1 MPMDGRKMSWNRRM
15 IKIDRTDRLQRIRCT
30 AKTWGDALLKLVYPP
45 RCAVCD
51 RLLEPVEIRKLYGDT
66 AYGLSWKEYVHPQC
80 AGELNWVWN
89 PVCMHC
95 GRPLTEETAEYCFD
109 CARKAARIQSPFWNG
124 TPASYIAQGKAV
136 FSYRGE
142 IKRTMYR
149 FKYGNRREYARFL
162 ALAALE
168 RWGEWLAKCEIEA
181 VIPVPMYR
189 RKERKRGYNQ
199 AALLAKTLADIM
211 KLDYVPDMVHRV
223 VNTRPQKELSDVGR
237 ENNLK
242 NAFQVSDNIVQY
254 KHVLLV
260 DDIYT
265 TGSTAEAVAE
275 ELCKAG
281 VGKVHFLAACIAK
294 GF

>member
-109 CARKAARIQSPFWNG
+109 CARKAARTALSMVTEENMPAFWHWRRWN
-124 TPASYIAQGKAV
+124 A
-136 FSYRGE
+136 GE
-142 IKRTMYR
+142 SGWRNARLKR
-149 FKYGNRREYARFL
+149 
-162 ALAALE
+162 
-168 RWGEWLAKCEIEA
+168 
-181 VIPVPMYR
+181 
-189 RKERKRGYNQ
+189 
-199 AALLAKTLADIM
+199 
-211 KLDYVPDMVHRV
+211 
-223 VNTRPQKELSDVGR
+223 
-237 ENNLK
+237 
-242 NAFQVSDNIVQY
+242 
-254 KHVLLV
+254 
-260 DDIYT
+260 
-265 TGSTAEAVAE
+265 
-275 ELCKAG
+275 
-281 VGKVHFLAACIAK
+281 
-294 GF
+294 